1 MNDIQIPVGKQLPTK
16 KRGGQITPLL
26 VKARNMLWCIGVK
39 ELTAIENPQMDK
51 MFVWKNAG
59 DHLKHAPAK
68 VFERIEKTGM
78 CPRGKG
84 TGLKRSLAEIV
95 EAVDQ
100 HPDFR
105 GTAIVF
111 NSKLWELLELKSIDR
126 ADILSRIDGVFM
138 DHGVQRYELPEREES
153 WRLRRNPDLDI
164 QCPINP
170 IELINLQKANLHKI
184 TLEYLMILLYLF
196 AKTIPLQDQ
205 KRVFEINVT
214 PLGKYFE
221 EKLGKFGSECAA
233 EAFKRIQAIKVMR
246 LF

>member
-1 MNDIQIPVGKQLPTK
+1 MKDIQIPVGKQLPTK
-16 KRGGQITPLL
+16 KRGGQTTPLL
-26 VKARNMLWCIGVK
+26 VKARNMLWCMGVK

-95 EAVDQ
+95 QAVDQ

-111 NSKLWELLELKSIDR
+111 NSKLWELLELNSISE
-126 ADILSRIDGVFM
+126 AEVLKRIDEVFVENGVE
-138 DHGVQRYELPEREES
+138 RRPYPAREES
-153 WRLRRNPDLDI
+153 WRLGRNPDLDI
-164 QCPINP
+164 EHPVNP
-170 IELINLQKANLHKI
+170 IEMMRLQNANLHKI
-184 TLEYLMILLYLF
+184 TWTYLSILFYF
-196 AKTIPLQDQ
+196 FIRTTIFRDD
-205 KRVFEINVT
+205 KRMFEIHTNS
-214 PLGKYFE
+214 LQKYFE
-221 EKLGKFGSECAA
+221 KSLGDLGRRCVAD
-233 EAFKRIQAIKVMR
+233 AFSRIRDVEVVR
-246 LF
+246 VF